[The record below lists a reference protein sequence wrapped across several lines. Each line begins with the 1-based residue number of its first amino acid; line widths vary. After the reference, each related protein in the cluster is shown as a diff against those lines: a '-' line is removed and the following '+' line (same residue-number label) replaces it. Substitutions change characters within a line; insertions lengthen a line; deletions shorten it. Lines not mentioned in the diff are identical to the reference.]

1 MDAITIFSISM
12 ATFAIALLCG
22 LPIAI
27 SIGLSTLVA
36 LGLSDISIS
45 LIAQLSFSAL
55 DSFTY
60 LAIPLFILSGF
71 LMESGGI
78 SRRIVNLAMSFVG
91 QIEGGLGI
99 VTVISCMFFAAISGS
114 SPATVAAIG
123 AMMIPAMLKKK
134 YDVHFA
140 GALTASAGS
149 LGILIP
155 PSIPMIIYAVTAN
168 ISIGDMF
175 LAGFIPGALIGA
187 ALILTVYIISKC
199 RGYKGGDHEFSSKAC
214 WTAFVDAKWAIL
226 VPIIILGGIY
236 SGIFTATEAA
246 CIAVLYAMIIGL
258 FVHKEFKIKELPDII
273 YRAAITTGTVIII
286 LGFATAF
293 SRYLTISQIP
303 QSVSEIILSYTNSKW
318 IILIIFVVMIM
329 ITGMFMETAAQIL
342 IYTPLFLPILEKLG
356 VSPFHFGII
365 LIIGTELALITPPV
379 GVNLFVAR
387 GITGSTMVQL
397 TKAVFPFL
405 LAMLAVQILLV
416 FVPWLVLVIPDYAAS
431 LR

>member
-1 MDAITIFSISM
+1 MDTITIFSIAM
-12 ATFAIALLCG
+12 AIFGLALFSG

-36 LGLSDISIS
+36 LSLSDISIS

-78 SRRIVNLAMSFVG
+78 SRRIVNFAMAFVG
-91 QIEGGLGI
+91 KVDGGLGI
-99 VTVISCMFFAAISGS
+99 VTVLSCMFFAAISGS

-123 AMMIPAMLKKK
+123 AMMVPAMTAKK

-175 LAGFIPGALIGA
+175 LAGFVPGALIGA
-187 ALILTVYIISKC
+187 ALMLTVYIISKK
-199 RGYKGGDHEFSSKAC
+199 RGYKGGDQAFSMSNC
-214 WTAFVDAKWAIL
+214 WHSFVDAKWALL

-246 CIAVLYAMIIGL
+246 CIAVIYAMVIGL
-258 FVHKEFKIKELPDII
+258 FVHKEFTLGELPDII
-273 YRAAITTGTVIII
+273 YKAAITTGSVIVI

-303 QSVSEIILSYTNSKW
+303 QSVSKIILSYTDSKLV
-318 IILIIFVVMIM
+318 ILMIFVVMIM

-342 IYTPLFLPILEKLG
+342 IYTPLFLPILMKLG

-365 LIIGTELALITPPV
+365 LIVGTELALITPPV

-397 TKAVFPFL
+397 TKAVLPFL
-405 LAMLAVQILLV
+405 LTMLAVQILLV
-416 FVPWLVLVIPDYAAS
+416 FVPWFVLCVPDFFAS
-431 LR
+431 K